1 MWLVESMDGQ
11 SSASN
16 FLVGN
21 AVVVVV
27 VVVVVA
33 DELNENGDEDEDIRR
48 Y

>member
-1 MWLVESMDGQ
+1 MWLVESMDGK

-21 AVVVVV
+21 AVV

>member
-1 MWLVESMDGQ
+1 MDGQ

-21 AVVVVV
+21 AVVV

>member
-27 VVVVVA
+27 VVVVA

>member
-1 MWLVESMDGQ
+1 MDGQ

-21 AVVVVV
+21 AVVVV

>member
-1 MWLVESMDGQ
+1 MDGK

-21 AVVVVV
+21 AV

>member
-1 MWLVESMDGQ
+1 MWLVESMDGK

-21 AVVVVV
+21 AVVVV

>member
-1 MWLVESMDGQ
+1 MWLVESMDGK

-21 AVVVVV
+21 AV